1 MRLRFTLQHF
11 YNFYNEKQ
19 ENKNILSC
27 FKMYMLVCSFLFCI
41 ANSSIFRSLCVC
53 ARARGG
59 GERIKKANV
68 LKGFVFCVLPS
79 TLVAFCLVSA
89 CACLCVSTRLFL
101 LQQIFHEK
109 HAKHGAQHCLAWCS
123 FPTILTMFTHTYYCC
138 IKHCVLILQKK
149 NYRDQT
155 PLVIEHYSFS
165 TEA

>member
-27 FKMYMLVCSFLFCI
+27 FKMYMLVYSFLFCI
-41 ANSSIFRSLCVC
+41 ANSSIFRSVCVC

-89 CACLCVSTRLFL
+89 CACLCPHVCFFCNRYFMKSM
-101 LQQIFHEK
+101 Q
-109 HAKHGAQHCLAWCS
+109 
-123 FPTILTMFTHTYYCC
+123 TMELNT
-138 IKHCVLILQKK
+138 VLPGVAFQ
-149 NYRDQT
+149 
-155 PLVIEHYSFS
+155 PS
-165 TEA
+165 